1 MMRYDFPD
9 IARLPAPDDNV
20 AIATQRLEGNTQIHY
35 NGDAFRLSHTILEG
49 HRFAIQPIAVE
60 APLLSWGLPFGFAA
74 RAISPGDYVCNQK
87 MIQSLTI
94 RNLDFA
100 LPASP
105 NFRDVIAPYA
115 LDEAKF
121 RAGQQVA
128 RYEQQRTFLGY
139 QRPGKRGVGTRNYIV
154 VMGTTSRTAS
164 FARLLADEFD
174 SVADAYPNIDGI
186 VAVAHTEGG
195 ESQKPNNL
203 EMLLR
208 TLAGFAVHPN
218 IGAILLVDYGTESVT
233 NEMLAAYMAREGYET
248 DAVPHQFF
256 SLQGSFD
263 ADFLAGAAILN
274 GWLENV
280 NVVERTEQPLEN
292 LKIALQCGG
301 SDAFSGVSG
310 NPLAAYVAREV
321 IRYGGC
327 ANLAETDEL
336 IGAEAYVLQNIRDLP
351 TARKFLNTIASF
363 KARAGWH
370 GHSAE
375 GNPSGGNNFR
385 GLYNIAIK
393 SIGAAMKRHPDVCLD
408 YVINYSELMEKPGY
422 YFMDS
427 PGNDL
432 ESIAG
437 QVASGANL
445 IFFVT
450 GNGSITNFPFVP
462 TLKIVTTT
470 GRYELLEKDM
480 DVNAGAYLDG
490 TPMEELGEEMLDLT
504 VTVASGT
511 RSVGEKAGHS
521 QVSLWRDW
529 KQTGAVDLAPALAAS
544 ALKSGEPVAITQKS
558 RHQQRQFPITQRNR
572 NVDIDNVDVGLRRG
586 TPKHQPSSP
595 NASRMT
601 EKRLANNKKTFR
613 AFQTAEGYRTEQLGL
628 ILPTSLCSGQIA
640 QMIAHRCN
648 ENGMGKEKGISRF
661 VALPHTEG
669 CGVSSGRSEEIYMR
683 TMIGHLTHP
692 SVALGLL
699 LEHGCEKTHNDQVRH
714 AIGQLGISAER
725 YGWAS
730 VQLDGGIDAVIEK
743 VQAWFAETL
752 AEQPEVPVVDAAL
765 AHLRIGVM
773 STDESPQESLA
784 ALAHTIVRAGG
795 TVVVPMIEKCSPRQ
809 RQGQITQRHTIVP
822 QTLSERLANDR
833 KPTLA
838 YGQSVEKAGLH
849 IMETPT
855 EQPMETL
862 TGLAATGVALT
873 LAHVV
878 GAPLQSHQMVP
889 LIQVSTDAA
898 TQTKY
903 GDDMDLVTDDV
914 DAMLACIL
922 EVASRRYTPKL
933 HGKGNTDF
941 QLTRGLLGISM

>member
-1 MMRYDFPD
+1 MRHDFTE
-9 IARLPAPDDNV
+9 IARLPASGDNV
-20 AIATQRLEGNTQIHY
+20 AIATQRLEAGTQIHY
-35 NGDAFRLSHTILEG
+35 NGDSFRLSHTILEG
-49 HRFAIQPIAVE
+49 HRFAIKPIEAA
-60 APLLSWGLPFGFAA
+60 APLLSWGLPFGFATSTIA
-74 RAISPGDYVCNQK
+74 PGDYVCNQK
-87 MIQSLTI
+87 MIQALTI

-100 LPASP
+100 MPASP
-105 NFRDVIAPYA
+105 NFRDVMAPYA
-115 LDEAKF
+115 LDETNF
-121 RAGQQVA
+121 RAGKQVT
-128 RYEQQRTFLGY
+128 RYEHQRTFRGY
-139 QRPGKRGVGTRNYIV
+139 RRPGKRGVGTRNYIV
-154 VMGTTSRTAS
+154 VMGTTARTAS
-164 FARLLADEFD
+164 FARCLADEFD
-174 SVADAYPNIDGI
+174 GVADAYPNIDGI

-195 ESQKPNNL
+195 ESQEPNNL

-218 IGAILLVDYGTESVT
+218 IGAMLLVDYGTGPVT
-233 NEMLAAYMAREGYET
+233 NEMLADYMAREGYET
-248 DAVPHQFF
+248 DEGLHQFF
-256 SLQGSFD
+256 QLQGSFG
-263 ADFLAGAAILN
+263 ADLVHGTEILN
-274 GWLENV
+274 GWLEKV
-280 NVVERTEQPLEN
+280 NAVERTEQPLEN

-310 NPLAAYVAREV
+310 NPLAAYVAKEV

-351 TARKFLNTIASF
+351 TARKFLTTIEDF
-363 KARAGWH
+363 KERAGWH

-437 QVASGANL
+437 QVASGSNM

-462 TLKIVTTT
+462 TIKIVTTT
-470 GRYELLEKDM
+470 ERYEMLSNDM

-490 TPMEELGEEMLDLT
+490 TPMDKLGQAMLNLT
-504 VTVASGT
+504 VDVASGT

-529 KQTGAVDLAPALAAS
+529 KQTGPADLTPALEAS
-544 ALKSGEPVAITQKS
+544 ALKSGEPLALETADDETVHVTV
-558 RHQQRQFPITQRNR
+558 P
-572 NVDIDNVDVGLRRG
+572 VG
-586 TPKHQPSSP
+586 K
-595 NASRMT
+595 
-601 EKRLANNKKTFR
+601 ETFR
-613 AFQTAEGYRTEQLGL
+613 AFQTEEGYRTEQLGL

-648 ENGMGKEKGISRF
+648 EKGIGKEKGISRF

-669 CGVSSGRSEEIYMR
+669 CGVSSGRSEEIYIR

-714 AIGQLGISAER
+714 AILQLGISPER

-730 VQLDGGIDAVIEK
+730 VQLDGGIDAVIAK
-743 VQAWFAETL
+743 VQEWFEETL
-752 AEQPEVPVVDAAL
+752 NGRQEVPVVDTEL
-765 AHLRIGVM
+765 ARLCIGVM
-773 STDESPQESLA
+773 SIGECPDGLA
-784 ALAHTIVRAGG
+784 ALTRAIVYAGG
-795 TVVVPMIEKCSPRQ
+795 TVVVPENATFLPAMHAP
-809 RQGQITQRHTIVP
+809 
-822 QTLSERLANDR
+822 N
-833 KPTLA
+833 PTLA
-838 YGQSVEKAGLH
+838 YGQAVEKSGLH

-855 EQPMETL
+855 DQPTETL

-889 LIQVSTDAA
+889 LIQVSTDAI
-898 TQTKY
+898 TRDKY
-903 GDDMDLVTDDV
+903 GDDMDVDTDDV
-914 DAMLACIL
+914 AAMLACIL